1 MNWVTHWVIL
11 QNELQNGVRLCW
23 LFHRSSPC
31 LLEVIELEKRLMQ
44 LGQARTRSE
53 ESKKAKKFI
62 VEQLLTGGFK
72 KTEIAKRLGISR
84 MAVHNILSG

>member
-11 QNELQNGVRLCW
+11 QNELQNGFRLCW

-62 VEQLLTGGFK
+62 VEQLLTGVS
-72 KTEIAKRLGISR
+72 KRPRLQSDWGYL
-84 MAVHNILSG
+84 A